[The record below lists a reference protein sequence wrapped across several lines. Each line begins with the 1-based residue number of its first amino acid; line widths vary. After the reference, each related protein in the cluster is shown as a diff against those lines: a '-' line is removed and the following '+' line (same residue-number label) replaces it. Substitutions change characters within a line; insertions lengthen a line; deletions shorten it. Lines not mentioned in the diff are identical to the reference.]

1 MGKRR
6 RTEIEKIEDRK
17 KLNVTFTKRRQGLF
31 KKAKELSILC
41 NSQIAL
47 LVFSSSGKPY
57 VYGDLQNLTNRYYS
71 NSHNFNTIPLSSS
84 DDDVV
89 VDDEH
94 QTNNNNNNCTITTTE
109 SAIEEEEEKDEE
121 MNFIAM
127 EEEKEKEEEE
137 KDDDDDDEIWYWE
150 DANTM
155 VVTEEDRERSE
166 AEKEELSI
174 HDFAISNGFDFD
186 ISNGEEEEDISVHD
200 FDTSSGFDFGISNR
214 EEENYCTGDHDGYL
228 YSSSSHPWQDEIA
241 ALLSA
246 ELPPPLCY

>member
-84 DDDVV
+84 SSDDDV

-109 SAIEEEEEKDEE
+109 SAIEEEEEEEKDEE

-137 KDDDDDDEIWYWE
+137 KDDEIW
-150 DANTM
+150 
-155 VVTEEDRERSE
+155 RI
-166 AEKEELSI
+166 EKEVKQKTKNCQFTI
-174 HDFAISNGFDFD
+174 
-186 ISNGEEEEDISVHD
+186 
-200 FDTSSGFDFGISNR
+200 
-214 EEENYCTGDHDGYL
+214 
-228 YSSSSHPWQDEIA
+228 
-241 ALLSA
+241 LL
-246 ELPPPLCY
+246 LPMVLILIFQIGKKKKKKKD

>member
-1 MGKRR
+1 MGS
-6 RTEIEKIEDRK
+6 
-17 KLNVTFTKRRQGLF
+17 
-31 KKAKELSILC
+31 SID
-41 NSQIAL
+41 Q
-47 LVFSSSGKPY
+47 
-57 VYGDLQNLTNRYYS
+57 Q
-71 NSHNFNTIPLSSS
+71 HNEF
-84 DDDVV
+84 DH
-89 VDDEH
+89 H
-94 QTNNNNNNCTITTTE
+94 QTYDDHHDNVVAVNLMFITN
-109 SAIEEEEEKDEE
+109 SV
-121 MNFIAM
+121 
-127 EEEKEKEEEE
+127 
-137 KDDDDDDEIWYWE
+137 
-150 DANTM
+150 